1 MKLFSQENCAEFS
14 STQSILFLGCQ
25 QVCLILKF
33 SHFDPFRFGNF
44 CCPWQASTGDNNF
57 VVNVRGDAKAW
68 KEPFEEV
75 EAVELRKN
83 DQRRCICY
91 DGHALRRSVDR
102 SSSSRSSWL
111 YRSGGTPC
119 FAAKSMKAANGV
131 WQSSAARSSE

>member
-68 KEPFEEV
+68 KS
-75 EAVELRKN
+75 R
-83 DQRRCICY
+83 
-91 DGHALRRSVDR
+91 LRRS
-102 SSSSRSSWL
+102 
-111 YRSGGTPC
+111 
-119 FAAKSMKAANGV
+119 K
-131 WQSSAARSSE
+131 QSSFARMISGDASATTVTL